1 MAAQNQPLRIAT
13 RRIITACRDRLVN
26 ESVLPQD
33 RIMMVART
41 GQGVPKFQAESILL
55 LHPRG
60 FRSQEYQQIIAAAGE
75 YDSQQ
80 QRVLEVYLR
89 LRKALDEPDRDDH
102 WLTDETDG
110 YFDLE
115 DAVVNALHMFWPH
128 TADGNAMLAYPM
140 RYFDS
145 IAPEKF
151 VGDPGWGECIA
162 TFVMTY
168 QPLMSVPKI
177 DTATYT

>member
-33 RIMMVART
+33 RIMMVARV
-41 GQGVPKFQAESILL
+41 GQLVPKFQADQELL
-55 LHPRG
+55 LRPRG
-60 FRSQEYQQIIAAAGE
+60 FTSMELQQIIVAAGE

-80 QRVLEVYLR
+80 RRVLEVYLR
-89 LRKALDEPDRDDH
+89 VRKALDESDRDDH
-102 WLTDETDG
+102 WLIDETDG

-128 TADGNAMLAYPM
+128 TASGDAMLAYPM

-145 IAPEKF
+145 VAPEKSADATW
-151 VGDPGWGECIA
+151 GDCIA
-162 TFVMTY
+162 TFVMVY